1 MAYHHDE
8 ERMSLE
14 LSVYHS
20 GSTSILRVA
29 GSVTEVEVYRFSR
42 VLRNLVNEMHPRIGI
57 DISEIDYMESHALG
71 IMVSNFS
78 AMQNQGR
85 ELVLINTN
93 KNPDNYMSH
102 LLGMTH
108 LDRMIKIIQT

>member
-1 MAYHHDE
+1 
-8 ERMSLE
+8 MSIE

-20 GSTSILRVA
+20 GGTAILRVT

-57 DISEIDYMESHALG
+57 DISEIEYMESHALG
-71 IMVSNFS
+71 IMVSNFT
-78 AMQNQGR
+78 AMQRQGR

-93 KNPDNYMSH
+93 KNPDSYMTR
-102 LLGMTH
+102 LFEMTH
-108 LDRMIKIIQT
+108 LDRMITIIKT